1 MRIGV
6 ESKVDENGPWW
17 EDGIRGCSVVSRLHC
32 QWESLGK
39 ISGVVY
45 HFLLQEIFP
54 TQGSNPSL
62 PSLLHW

>member
-6 ESKVDENGPWW
+6 ESKVDENGPWR

-32 QWESLGK
+32 PWESLGK
-39 ISGVVY
+39 ISGVVC